1 MASNE
6 EIYKRLWSREE
17 LILAFNLYLN
27 LPFGKLHSHTPEI
40 IYLAKLINR
49 TPSSVAMRLC
59 NFASVDP
66 YHINRGI
73 KGLRGG
79 YNQVQPIWDEFKS
92 NQEDLIFLSEQI
104 LAKFE
109 DKSIED
115 KFISELSG
123 VEKMKGEEKIREVK
137 QRINQY
143 IFRIMVLSNYMDKCA
158 ITGINLPDLLVA
170 SHIIPWSQNEQ
181 ERLNPENGLC
191 LSSLYDKAFDK
202 GLLAINLNYKVI
214 LSKKLKEEIKE
225 PYYHSF
231 FAPIE
236 DISIRLPLK
245 YLPNKVFLEYHL
257 KNIYQH

>member
-1 MASNE
+1 MAPND
-6 EIYKRLWSREE
+6 EIFKRLWSREE
-17 LILAFNLYLN
+17 LVLAFNLYLK
-27 LPFGKLHSHTPEI
+27 LPFGKLHSNTSEI
-40 IYLAKLINR
+40 IHLAKLIKR

-73 KGLRGG
+73 KGLKGG
-79 YNQVQPIWDEFKS
+79 FRQVQPIWDEFKS
-92 NQEDLIFLSEQI
+92 NQEDLLFLSEQI

-109 DKSIED
+109 GKSIED
-115 KFISELSG
+115 KFISELSE
-123 VEKMKGEEKIREVK
+123 VEKMKGEEKTREVK

-143 IFRIMVLSNYMDKCA
+143 IFRQMVLSNYMSKCA
-158 ITGINLPDLLVA
+158 LTGINLPDLLVA
-170 SHIIPWSQNEQ
+170 SHIVPWSQNDQ

-202 GLLAINLNYKVI
+202 GLLSINLNYKVI

-225 PYYHSF
+225 PYYQSF

-236 DISIRLPLK
+236 NTSMRLPHK
-245 YLPNKVFLEYHL
+245 YLPNKSFLEFHL
-257 KNIYQH
+257 KNIFQH